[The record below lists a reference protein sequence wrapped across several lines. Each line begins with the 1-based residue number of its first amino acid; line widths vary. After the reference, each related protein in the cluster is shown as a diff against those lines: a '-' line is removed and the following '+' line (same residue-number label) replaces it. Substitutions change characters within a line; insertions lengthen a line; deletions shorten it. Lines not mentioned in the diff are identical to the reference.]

1 VGSNSIWEILL
12 FKFQFKTSIIYW
24 FDYQMYFKNS
34 FIEILWNLK
43 YTSIVLSL
51 TNLFCRK
58 LQSSNP
64 HSYTISCLEFKN
76 LQLSSALRQSYLIF
90 SPNISTINLTI
101 FGKTSTENELNNC
114 LFISARV
121 EQLHFAYMA
130 LYCFFPYIL
139 LRIERKSETAA
150 LVLCAQLIM
159 NDT

>member
-1 VGSNSIWEILL
+1 MKFEIHFYRSI
-12 FKFQFKTSIIYW
+12 
-24 FDYQMYFKNS
+24 
-34 FIEILWNLK
+34 
-43 YTSIVLSL
+43 

-101 FGKTSTENELNNC
+101 FGKTSTENEL
-114 LFISARV
+114 FISARV